1 MPILTHTQTQTHTHT
16 HTDTD
21 THTHTHT
28 HTHTNPPL
36 PNTHTNTCKNLWFSK
51 AEMPTPHSGVTWR
64 VVSRDMSV
72 FLGRTGAVGK
82 GPVKQD
88 Q

>member
-1 MPILTHTQTQTHTHT
+1 MPILTHTQTQ
-16 HTDTD
+16 